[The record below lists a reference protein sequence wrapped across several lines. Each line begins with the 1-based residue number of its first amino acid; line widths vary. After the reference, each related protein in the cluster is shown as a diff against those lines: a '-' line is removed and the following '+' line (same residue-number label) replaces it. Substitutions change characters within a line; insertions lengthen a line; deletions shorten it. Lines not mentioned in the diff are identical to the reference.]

1 MPGSAAAPTLRLER
15 GDSLQEDLAMRRVLP
30 LKLVLLTLLIGAC
43 VTINVYFPAAAAEK
57 AADQIIDKVKS
68 GAAGSAPAAAPAATT
83 PPTSGLRREEPALLV
98 VAVGRALALVIPAAQ
113 AQEANLDVSSP
124 QIRALTASMQARFT
138 ELAKYFDSGAVGLGN
153 DGMVEVRDPNAA
165 PLAERATVKRL
176 VAEDNRDRAALY
188 AEIARGNGHPEWEA
202 RIRQSFAR
210 RWIEHGANPGWY
222 YKDAS
227 GQWLRK

>member
-1 MPGSAAAPTLRLER
+1 
-15 GDSLQEDLAMRRVLP
+15 MRRFLP
-30 LKLVLLTLLIGAC
+30 LKLALLTLLIGAC

-68 GAAGSAPAAAPAATT
+68 GAATVTPAAQPAGEA
-83 PPTSGLRREEPALLV
+83 PPTSSLRPARPPLLL
-98 VAVGRALALVIPAAQ
+98 ALAGRALELLVPAAQ

-124 QIRALTASMQARFT
+124 QIRALTASMQTRFS

-153 DGMVEVRDPNAA
+153 DGLVEVRDPNAA

-188 AEIARGNGHPEWEA
+188 AEIARANSHPEWEA

-222 YKDAS
+222 YKDAG

>member
-1 MPGSAAAPTLRLER
+1 
-15 GDSLQEDLAMRRVLP
+15 MRRLLP
-30 LKLVLLTLLIGAC
+30 LKLAVLTLLIAAC

-57 AADQIIDKVKS
+57 AADQIIDKVKGGAGTDVPVQPSS
-68 GAAGSAPAAAPAATT
+68 GAA
-83 PPTSGLRREEPALLV
+83 PTSSLQHAPPPLLV
-98 VAVGRALALVIPAAQ
+98 AALGRALALLVPAAQ

-124 QIRALTASMQARFT
+124 QIRALTASMQARFA
-138 ELAKYFDSGAVGLGN
+138 ELSKYFDSGAVGLGN

-165 PLAERATVKRL
+165 ALAERATVKRL

-188 AEIARGNGHPEWEA
+188 AEIARANGHPEWEA

-222 YKDAS
+222 YKDTS

>member
-1 MPGSAAAPTLRLER
+1 
-15 GDSLQEDLAMRRVLP
+15 MRRLLP
-30 LKLVLLTLLIGAC
+30 LKLALLTLLVGAC

-68 GAAGSAPAAAPAATT
+68 GAAGTTAPAQPATAT
-83 PPTSGLRREEPALLV
+83 PPTSGLRPAAVPLL
-98 VAVGRALALVIPAAQ
+98 AATIGRALELLVPAAQ

-124 QIRALTASMQARFT
+124 QIRALTASMQARFA
-138 ELAKYFDSGAVGLGN
+138 ELARYFDSGAVGLGN
-153 DGMVEVRDPNAA
+153 DGLVEVRDPNAA

-202 RIRQSFAR
+202 KIRESFAR

-222 YKDAS
+222 YKDAG
-227 GQWLRK
+227 GQWQRK

>member
-1 MPGSAAAPTLRLER
+1 
-15 GDSLQEDLAMRRVLP
+15 MRRLLP
-30 LKLVLLTLLIGAC
+30 LKLALLTLLVGAC

-68 GAAGSAPAAAPAATT
+68 GAATEAPAQPATESAPTSSLSRSQPPLLLAAIGHA
-83 PPTSGLRREEPALLV
+83 LELLV
-98 VAVGRALALVIPAAQ
+98 PAAQ
-113 AQEANLDVSSP
+113 AQEANLDVSSA
-124 QIRALTASMQARFT
+124 QIRALTASMQARFA
-138 ELAKYFDSGAVGLGN
+138 ELSRYFDSGAVGLGN

-188 AEIARGNGHPEWEA
+188 AEIARANGHPEWEP

-222 YKDAS
+222 YKDAG

>member
-1 MPGSAAAPTLRLER
+1 
-15 GDSLQEDLAMRRVLP
+15 MRKALP
-30 LKLVLLTLLIGAC
+30 LKIALLALLVGAC

-68 GAAGSAPAAAPAATT
+68 GAGATAPAPAAPAPGGAQSQPSA
-83 PPTSGLRREEPALLV
+83 PPTSARRPEPHGILVAAL
-98 VAVGRALALVIPAAQ
+98 GRALELMVPAAY
-113 AQEANLDVSSP
+113 AQDADLDVSSP
-124 QIRALTASMQARFT
+124 QIRALTASMQTRFA
-138 ELAKYFDSGAVGLGN
+138 ELAKYFDSGAVGLSN

-188 AEIARGNGHPEWEA
+188 AEIARANGHPEWES

>member
-1 MPGSAAAPTLRLER
+1 
-15 GDSLQEDLAMRRVLP
+15 MRRFLP
-30 LKLVLLTLLIGAC
+30 LKLALLTLLIGAC

-68 GAAGSAPAAAPAATT
+68 GAATVTPAAQPAGES
-83 PPTSGLRREEPALLV
+83 PPTSSLRPARPPLLL
-98 VAVGRALALVIPAAQ
+98 ALAGRALELLVPAAQ

-124 QIRALTASMQARFT
+124 QIRALTASMQTRFA

-188 AEIARGNGHPEWEA
+188 AEIARANSHPEWEA

-222 YKDAS
+222 YKDAG

>member
-1 MPGSAAAPTLRLER
+1 
-15 GDSLQEDLAMRRVLP
+15 MRKFLP
-30 LKLVLLTLLIGAC
+30 LKLALLTLLIGAC

-68 GAAGSAPAAAPAATT
+68 GAATVTPAAQPAGEAR
-83 PPTSGLRREEPALLV
+83 PTSSLRPARPPLLL
-98 VAVGRALALVIPAAQ
+98 ALAGRALELLVPAAQ

-124 QIRALTASMQARFT
+124 QIRALTASMQTRFA

-188 AEIARGNGHPEWEA
+188 AEIARANSHPEWEA

-222 YKDAS
+222 YKDAG

>member
-1 MPGSAAAPTLRLER
+1 
-15 GDSLQEDLAMRRVLP
+15 MRRLLP
-30 LKLVLLTLLIGAC
+30 LKLALLTLLIGAC

-68 GAAGSAPAAAPAATT
+68 GATGTAPTAQPPAPA
-83 PPTSGLRREEPALLV
+83 PPTSGLRPTEPALLV
-98 VAVGRALALVIPAAQ
+98 AALGRALELLVPAAQ

-124 QIRALTASMQARFT
+124 QIRALTASMQARFA
-138 ELAKYFDSGAVGLGN
+138 ELSKYFDSGAVGLGN

-188 AEIARGNGHPEWEA
+188 AEIAQANGHPEWEA

-222 YKDAS
+222 YKDAG
-227 GQWLRK
+227 GQWRRK

>member
-1 MPGSAAAPTLRLER
+1 
-15 GDSLQEDLAMRRVLP
+15 MRRFLP
-30 LKLVLLTLLIGAC
+30 LKLALLTLLIGAC

-68 GAAGSAPAAAPAATT
+68 GAATVAPAAQPAAES
-83 PPTSGLRREEPALLV
+83 PPTSSLRPAAPPLL
-98 VAVGRALALVIPAAQ
+98 LALVGRTLELLVPAAQ

-124 QIRALTASMQARFT
+124 QIRALTASMQARFA

-188 AEIARGNGHPEWEA
+188 AEIARANSHPEWEA

-222 YKDAS
+222 YKDAG

>member
-1 MPGSAAAPTLRLER
+1 
-15 GDSLQEDLAMRRVLP
+15 MRRFLP
-30 LKLVLLTLLIGAC
+30 LKLALLTLLIGAC

-68 GAAGSAPAAAPAATT
+68 GAATATPAAQPAGES
-83 PPTSGLRREEPALLV
+83 PPTSSLRPARPPLLL
-98 VAVGRALALVIPAAQ
+98 ALAGRALELLVPAAH

-124 QIRALTASMQARFT
+124 QIRALTASMQTRFA

-188 AEIARGNGHPEWEA
+188 AEIARANSHPEWEA

-222 YKDAS
+222 YKDAG